1 MSKKNVK
8 NKNKRWTEAEDE
20 QLLSLWAT
28 EGAKSIAERLGRTKA
43 SVSQRRNTLL
53 RRRREMTVEE
63 RPDHDLSEPQQ
74 RQQPPHPIVL
84 MQQAKMLIDAHNHME
99 AKLREQRL
107 VIEDTIEKLDVLLGR
122 LRKVLE

>member
-1 MSKKNVK
+1 MSKKNAE

-20 QLLSLWAT
+20 QLMSLWAT

-63 RPDHDLSEPQQ
+63 RLDNDLSEPQQ
-74 RQQPPHPIVL
+74 RQPPPHPIVL
-84 MQQAKMLIDAHNHME
+84 MQQARMLIDAHNHME
-99 AKLREQRL
+99 AKVREQRL